1 MRGSENKIWPRC
13 SLLILVVINA
23 NFCRKSRVT
32 ADKFTLKLII
42 FTHYTNRQFLYDLFL
57 LILFTDK
64 VIDFFHRQL
73 LDSEGAH
80 KDRAGSHLMN
90 SIFVK
95 TD

>member
-42 FTHYTNRQFLYDLFL
+42 FTHYTNRQFLYDFRIQMLCISNYYNIEDNIDIDISYSKKTDTFFL
-57 LILFTDK
+57 LRSTF
-64 VIDFFHRQL
+64 
-73 LDSEGAH
+73 
-80 KDRAGSHLMN
+80 
-90 SIFVK
+90 
-95 TD
+95 